1 MRLSKLS
8 MVVLLTLIASTSLSH
23 ASRHKHE
30 FRYLDS
36 LALLVKAYDATSTRQ
51 FNRAL
56 ALYTRVIRA
65 ANLSSNHL
73 SNAHR
78 GRGDVYFE
86 KGLFKDAIKDYEH
99 ALALN
104 PHNAAAFANRGNV
117 RAHQGSFSVAMEDL
131 NTAILLN
138 PHDAVAFQTRGNI
151 YFYLGEFEKASTDF
165 QRSLDL
171 EPADLFSVIWP
182 YLAKM
187 REGESGAALLNSFSQ
202 SKNLD
207 EWPGPVISL
216 YLDEIST
223 AELIEIASGTSGQ
236 GRRQLISE
244 AYFYGGEYQLLHQNI
259 EEAIR
264 MFERSIAHGTK
275 TLVEH
280 TAAKA
285 ELKRFERN

>member
-1 MRLSKLS
+1 MRLSKVS
-8 MVVLLTLIASTSLSH
+8 AIVLLSLIASTSLSH

-30 FRYLDS
+30 LRYLDS

-51 FNRAL
+51 FDRAL
-56 ALYTRVIRA
+56 TLYTRAISA
-65 ANLSSNHL
+65 ANLSSKHL

-86 KGLFKDAIKDYEH
+86 KGFFAAAVKDYGR

-117 RAHQGSFSVAMEDL
+117 RAHQGAFGAAMEDL
-131 NTAILLN
+131 NTAIVLD
-138 PHDAVAFQTRGNI
+138 PRDAVAIQTRGNI
-151 YFYLGEFEKASTDF
+151 YFYLGQFDMASADYR
-165 QRSLDL
+165 RSLDL
-171 EPADLFSVIWP
+171 APNDIFTVIWL
-182 YLAKM
+182 YLATM
-187 REGESGAALLNSFSQ
+187 REGKNGEALLYSSRKG
-202 SKNLD
+202 KNLD

-216 YLDEIST
+216 YLGEIST
-223 AELIEIASGTSGQ
+223 ADLIKIASDYPGQ
-236 GRRQLISE
+236 ERRQLISE

-259 EEAIR
+259 EEAIK
-264 MFERSIAHGTK
+264 MFEQSVALGAR

-280 TAAKA
+280 SAAKA